1 MGGIVSR
8 LCGEV
13 ALPRMLRV
21 RQLFDQR
28 RIETG
33 DISRFVFDELSR
45 PELASAVK
53 PGKRIAIT
61 CGSRGIANVA
71 VITRAI
77 ADFVK
82 SKSASPVVIPAMGS
96 HGGASAEGQ
105 KALISSY
112 GVTEEFV
119 GCPILSSME
128 TVVIG
133 TSEAAAGIPGA
144 PVFEVRIDKNAAEA
158 DGIIVAGRI
167 KPHTDFRGPYESG
180 LMKMMAIGLGKREGA
195 DVCHQLGF
203 GHMAAMVP
211 LFGKT
216 IIKNAPVILGFAILE
231 NAYSET
237 CKFRAMVPG
246 EIEALEP
253 ELLKEARS
261 HLPAIFFDSAD
272 VLVVDRIG
280 KDISG
285 NGMDPNVTGA
295 SPCSPWISGGVKASR
310 TVILDLTP
318 GTHGAAYGMGVAHAI
333 TRRLFDKIDFDA
345 TFVNAI
351 TSRSLDYVRIPAIA
365 DSDREA
371 IQLALRTCVGHERD
385 RPRIIRIADS
395 LHTETISVSE
405 AMEGEARANQ
415 RLEILSGPEEWPF
428 NEGGNLW

>member
-1 MGGIVSR
+1 
-8 LCGEV
+8 
-13 ALPRMLRV
+13 MLRV
-21 RQLFDQR
+21 RQLFDR
-28 RIETG
+28 SRVEPE
-33 DISRFVFDELSR
+33 DIPRSVFDELAR
-45 PELASAVK
+45 PELGNPVK
-53 PGKRIAIT
+53 PGKRVAIT
-61 CGSRGIANVA
+61 CGSRGIANIA
-71 VITRAI
+71 IITKAI
-77 ADFVK
+77 VDFVK
-82 SKSASPVVIPAMGS
+82 SRGAYPVVIPAMGS

-105 KALISSY
+105 KALIAGY

-128 TVVIG
+128 TVIVG

-158 DGIIVAGRI
+158 DGIIVVGRI
-167 KPHTDFRGPYESG
+167 KPHTDFHGPYESG

-203 GHMAAMVP
+203 GHMPAMVP
-211 LFGKT
+211 LFGKA
-216 IIKNAPVILGFAILE
+216 IIKNAPIILGFAILE

-237 CKFRAMVPG
+237 NRFKAMLPT
-246 EIEALEP
+246 EIEEMEP

-295 SPCSPWISGGVKASR
+295 SPCSPFISGGLAASR

-318 GTHGAAYGMGVAHAI
+318 GTHGAAYGMGAAHTI
-333 TRRLFDKIDFDA
+333 TRRLFDKIDFEA
-345 TFVNAI
+345 SYVNAI
-351 TSRSLDYVRIPAIA
+351 TSRSLDFVRIPAITNN
-365 DSDREA
+365 DREA
-371 IQLALRTCVGHERD
+371 IQLALRTCVDYDRD

-395 LHTETISVSE
+395 LHTETISISE
-405 AMEGEARANQ
+405 AMEGEARADK
-415 RLEILSGPEEWPF
+415 RLEVLGRPEDWPF
-428 NEGGNLW
+428 NEEGNLW

>member
-13 ALPRMLRV
+13 TLPRMLRV
-21 RQLFDQR
+21 KQLFDR
-28 RIETG
+28 GRIELKE
-33 DISRFVFDELSR
+33 IPRSVLEELSR
-45 PELASAVK
+45 PGLGDAVK

-61 CGSRGIANVA
+61 CGSRGVANA
-71 VITRAI
+71 AIITKAI

-82 SKSASPVVIPAMGS
+82 SKGAYPVVIPAMGS

-105 KALISSY
+105 KALIAGY

-133 TSEAAAGIPGA
+133 KSEPAVGIPGE

-167 KPHTDFRGPYESG
+167 KPHTDFHGPYESG
-180 LMKMMAIGLGKREGA
+180 IMKMMAIGLGKREGA

-203 GHMAAMVP
+203 GHMAKMVP

-216 IIKNAPVILGFAILE
+216 IIKNAPIILGFAILE

-237 CKFRAMVPG
+237 CKFKAMRPG
-246 EIEALEP
+246 EIESVEP

-261 HLPAIFFDSAD
+261 HLPTIFFDSAD
-272 VLVVDRIG
+272 VLVVDHIG

-295 SPCSPWISGGVKASR
+295 TPCSPWISGGLAASR
-310 TVILDLTP
+310 TVILDSTP
-318 GTHGAAYGMGVAHAI
+318 ETHGAAYGMGAAHSI
-333 TRRLFDKIDFDA
+333 TRRLFDKIDFESCY
-345 TFVNAI
+345 VNAI

-365 DSDREA
+365 DNDREA
-371 IQLALRTCVGHERD
+371 IQLALRTCVDFDRS

-395 LHTETISVSE
+395 LHTETIGISE
-405 AMEGEARANQ
+405 AMEGEARANKK
-415 RLEILSGPEEWPF
+415 LEVLGGPEDWPF
-428 NEGGNLW
+428 NGEGNLW